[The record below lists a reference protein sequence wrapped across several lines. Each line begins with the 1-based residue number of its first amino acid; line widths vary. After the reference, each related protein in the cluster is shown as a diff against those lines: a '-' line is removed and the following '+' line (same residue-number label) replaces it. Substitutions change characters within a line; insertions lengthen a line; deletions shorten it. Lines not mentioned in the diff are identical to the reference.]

1 MNVYTYPQPF
11 CLENNFCTE
20 NEMSDLLKELNKLV
34 PTLNDNP
41 GNTASAKNPSGK
53 YLAKRKGTFVNIKQD
68 DPFDKLQ
75 NKIMDPAHIQEL
87 VNKNS
92 IFGYLKAEVNSSML
106 VSLFEDGDEYDYHS
120 DKAVMSITYYLWEGE
135 FEGGD
140 FYLEHSKLPAGHN
153 SLIIFPSCLNHKVST
168 IRGKGRRWSITM
180 FVNYIADTNGPTA
193 VKSLPKF
200 LQDTDFEY
208 VSEIGKK
215 IKWEFSGNSVD
226 GPPKFWYSD
235 LMSEKFFSEYLFNKI
250 PGGPWE
256 LKRVYANGQSFG
268 QNGDFHQDDTDP
280 NSFTFIL
287 YTNKIDMQIMDK
299 WGGQTEFMINGNN
312 YLIYPDPNKG
322 ILFPSTIL
330 HRGLGPSRF
339 VLDMRVTIAWK
350 LLKKTV

>member
-11 CLENNFCTE
+11 CLETNFCTE
-20 NEMSDLLKELNKLV
+20 NEMAGLLIELNKLI
-34 PTLNDNP
+34 PSLNDNP
-41 GNTASAKNPSGK
+41 GNTASAKNPDGK
-53 YLAKRKGTFVNIKQD
+53 YLAKRKGTFVNIKQN

-75 NKIMDPAHIQEL
+75 NKIMDPGHIQTL
-87 VNKNS
+87 VQRNS
-92 IFGYLKAEVNSSML
+92 IFGYLKAEVSSSML
-106 VSLFEDGDEYDYHS
+106 VSLFEDGDEYDYHT

-135 FEGGD
+135 FEGGE
-140 FYLEHSKLPAGHN
+140 FYLEHSKVPAGHN
-153 SLIIFPSCLNHKVST
+153 SLIIFPSCLQHKVST

-180 FVNYIADTNGPTA
+180 FVNYIADATGPTA
-193 VKSLPKF
+193 IKSFPKF

-208 VSEIGKK
+208 VSEVAKK
-215 IKWEFSGNSVD
+215 FKWDFSGNSVD
-226 GPPKFWYSD
+226 GPPKFLYCD

-287 YTNKIDMQIMDK
+287 YANKIDMQFMDK
-299 WGGQTEFMINGNN
+299 WGGQTEFMMNENVN
-312 YLIYPDPNKG
+312 LIYPDPNKG

-350 LLKKTV
+350 LLKKQ